1 MVEYC
6 PGMTHKKDKMNLTT
20 WDVRYSIGIDELD
33 DHHRYLVL
41 LINIIYESFVNEVQD
56 CDLAKIFNEL
66 TRYTEYHFCT
76 EETLMRD
83 CNYPD
88 YDSHKALHDQFAKR
102 LQDIQ
107 AGFLCNKSLVS
118 FELLTFL
125 NSWLLTHVTK
135 TDIQFGKF
143 IAAEQKKF
151 AA

>member
-1 MVEYC
+1 
-6 PGMTHKKDKMNLTT
+6 MTHKKVKMNLTT
-20 WDVRYSIGIDELD
+20 WDVRYAIGIDELD
-33 DHHRYLVL
+33 NHHRYLVL

-66 TRYTEYHFCT
+66 TCYTEYHFCT

-83 CNYPD
+83 WNYPE
-88 YDSHKALHDQFAKR
+88 YESHKALHDQFIKR
-102 LQDIQ
+102 LQEIQ
-107 AGFLCNKSLVS
+107 AGFVGNKNLVS

-125 NSWLLTHVTK
+125 NSWLLSHVSK
-135 TDIQFGKF
+135 TDIQLGEF